1 MIQSA
6 VKARVSRQMSTEPPT
21 PGTRLKGNRLF
32 IWCIV
37 TLVTT
42 TLLTGIAVFVFLQ
55 RQKIQRGPASA
66 TSMAAENRLHK
77 RSAKSFAELSEI
89 DIPGRYKWSD
99 GNKISHITL
108 NQDHTFIG
116 QDGVPHKNHRWEL
129 LPDRLV
135 IFWISSVSQF
145 TNFEAPG
152 VYSYMRPEGIL
163 ARLEKQPTLSL
174 ATFSISPTDVV
185 ASVSFGANGQTNGL
199 TPANTG
205 GDGKFALG
213 NMDGQECGHVI
224 RRRDRPIAYL
234 YLRLGDEIRTQ
245 PISNAVVLV
254 EYFDAAPIDATD
266 NWLYV
271 QYDATDGPY
280 TGSVNRAQL
289 TGSLTW
295 TQAIFF
301 LDVPLFQKRQNDE
314 ADFRLAVR
322 NTRLH
327 VRGIKLVTNKT
338 IP

>member
-1 MIQSA
+1 
-6 VKARVSRQMSTEPPT
+6 MSTELPP
-21 PGTRLKGNRLF
+21 PGTKSKGNRLL
-32 IWCIV
+32 IWCLVI
-37 TLVTT
+37 LVTT
-42 TLLTGIAVFVFLQ
+42 TLLTGIVVFVFLQ
-55 RQKIQRGPASA
+55 RQKTQEGTASA
-66 TSMAAENRLHK
+66 TSMPAENRLNK
-77 RSAKSFAELSEI
+77 ERPAKVFAEISES
-89 DIPGRYKWSD
+89 DIPGRYKWSE

-116 QDGVPHKNHRWEL
+116 QDGVPHQNHRWEL

-135 IFWISSVSQF
+135 LFWISSMSQF

-152 VYSYMRPEGIL
+152 VYSYMRREGVL
-163 ARLEKQPTLSL
+163 ARIERQPMLSL

-185 ASVSFGANGQTNGL
+185 LSVSFGANGQTNGL

-213 NMDGQECGHVI
+213 NVDGQQCGHVI
-224 RRRDRPIAYL
+224 RRRDRPQAYL
-234 YLRLGDEIRTQ
+234 YLRSGDEFKTQ

-254 EYFDAAPIDATD
+254 DYFDAAPIDPTD

-280 TGSVNRAQL
+280 TGSANRAQL

-322 NTRLH
+322 NSELH
-327 VRGIKLVTNKT
+327 IREIKLVTNRT
-338 IP
+338 VP